1 MRIAIGVEYNGAAFH
16 GWQTQQP
23 GVRTVQEEV
32 EKALSKVAGHTVRLA
47 CAGRTD
53 TGVHGLGQIAHFETE
68 VHREERSW
76 ILGANSNLPY
86 DASVLWARE
95 MDDDFHA
102 RFSAVG
108 RSYRYLIH
116 NRMARSAL
124 LAGRA
129 TWVYR
134 PLDAT
139 LMHEAGQ
146 QLVGTHD
153 FSSFR
158 AIGCQANSPVRTL
171 HSLTVKRFG
180 DHIELRVHANAFLH
194 HMVRNIAGVLI
205 AIGKGDKP
213 VEWVSEVLEHRDRT
227 KGGVTAPPEGLYF
240 EKVDYPEPYQLPEPG
255 LSGYPLNI
263 KVE

>member
-1 MRIAIGVEYNGAAFH
+1 MHVAIGVEYNGSHFH

-32 EKALSKVAGHTVRLA
+32 EKALAQVAGHDVRLA

-53 TGVHGLGQIAHFETE
+53 TGVHGLGQVAHFETA
-68 VHREERSW
+68 VKREERSW
-76 ILGANSNLPY
+76 VLGANSNLPS
-86 DASVLWARE
+86 DISVLWARE
-95 MDDDFHA
+95 VDDEFHA

-108 RSYRYLIH
+108 RSYRYLIL
-116 NRMARSAL
+116 NRLSRSAL

-134 PLDAT
+134 PLNAER
-139 LMHEAGQ
+139 MHQAGQ

-153 FSSFR
+153 FTSFR
-158 AIGCQANSPVRTL
+158 AIGCQAKSPVRTL
-171 HSLTVKRFG
+171 HSLTVKRYG
-180 DHIELRVHANAFLH
+180 DRIELRVHANAFLH

-213 VEWVSEVLEHRDRT
+213 VEWVTEVLAVKDRT
-227 KGGVTAPPEGLYF
+227 KGGVTAPPDGLYF
-240 EKVDYPEPYQLPEPG
+240 EKVDYPEFYDLPDTG
-255 LSGYPLNI
+255 LAGYPLEFET
-263 KVE
+263 K